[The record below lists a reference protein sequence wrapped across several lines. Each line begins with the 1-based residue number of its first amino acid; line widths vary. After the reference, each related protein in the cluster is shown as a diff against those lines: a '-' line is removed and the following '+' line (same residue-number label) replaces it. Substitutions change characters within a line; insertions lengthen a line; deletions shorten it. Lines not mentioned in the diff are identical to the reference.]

1 MRLRKTLK
9 RTAAAT
15 LALSM
20 ALSAAAPAVTAA
32 YICDVSQGSVNITVD
47 ADGSKTIQVGGQ
59 KVEDDGDG
67 TDDIIIT
74 GDNTQAPASQN
85 DAAEPAPAETE
96 DEEAPAEEDAAPA
109 DETEAPETADAEG
122 TEDAAADDADAE
134 DAAAEPATLELSAP
148 AVDTGDEAEDTPAEP
163 ERTVT
168 ETEDGTVIEYGDYT
182 VDPDVQV
189 TKPEPAPEAAAP
201 AEKAADPEDE
211 TVTYEAPAEENT
223 SVVSSVVEN
232 VVKIVNN
239 YKDALNIILRN
250 LKVDAGTSKEDA
262 MNISGTGDVTLE
274 LDGKN
279 ELISG
284 SSTYDPAH
292 GSHAGLSSRN
302 LDGTLTLTDADK
314 DGGSLTAK
322 GGYSKDSG
330 YVSSDGICAKDL
342 SIIDTSITAVGGDV
356 GGSSSSGG
364 TGLSADVLNM
374 TGSSLSATGGN
385 VNNSTDDYTD
395 GGTGLHAGSLSMTG
409 SSLSATGGSVSN
421 STDDPTND
429 PTNDYSI
436 GGIGLDI
443 GNYSNLK
450 SNISDS
456 HISAIGGNSSGS
468 GKKAT
473 GGTGAIIIGTAADS
487 YLIDHV
493 TLLAQ
498 GGNAQA
504 SGSGNAT
511 GGRGIDRNSGKITI
525 SDSAVTVAGGNA
537 VSESGTATGGGGYY
551 NNANYYSSNNDV
563 HLVSGSLTAVGGSG
577 SSKSGSSKNGSSF
590 DISSEL
596 ISNYYISD
604 GETLSVYEPG
614 DREYNI
620 ARSDRLVVSEDSG
633 IVYYNH
639 SAVVQNEDGSVTVTG
654 EPFRYVRGDHVYTI
668 ASRTA
673 TTIIWH
679 CEDEGVEDLE
689 LPIPAGSTFDAMK
702 HEWVTSEDGTYE
714 ECTICHLQRTIPQPE
729 PDQPDTPSNDTTA
742 AAVPAA
748 LHLRVVDANGA
759 DVTFET
765 RTESG
770 NYIVDARRDGL
781 DTATLLAPLP
791 VLRELQASG
800 AESITFV
807 TNLKTTTLSLS
818 ALLAL
823 GGEDDEAQLLHT
835 GDVPTLT
842 VGGTVH
848 NELL

>member
-32 YICDVSQGSVNITVD
+32 YICDVSQGSVNIAVD
-47 ADGSKTIQVGGQ
+47 EDGNKSIQVNGED
-59 KVEDDGDG
+59 VTDDGDG

-74 GDNTQAPASQN
+74 GDNTQAAASQN
-85 DAAEPAPAETE
+85 DTEETASAAEGSENTPSEDGTDQTGSAKETGNDKGSDEPAAPEQPAPTTAPAGDRAAEPPAK
-96 DEEAPAEEDAAPA
+96 
-109 DETEAPETADAEG
+109 PET
-122 TEDAAADDADAE
+122 
-134 DAAAEPATLELSAP
+134 
-148 AVDTGDEAEDTPAEP
+148 
-163 ERTVT
+163 TVT
-168 ETEDGTVIEYGDYT
+168 ETKDGTVINYGVT
-182 VDPDVQV
+182 EADPDVQAE
-189 TKPEPAPEAAAP
+189 KPVVKAKAAEEPASDP
-201 AEKAADPEDE
+201 AENEPDDKIM
-211 TVTYEAPAEENT
+211 TYEAPAEENT
-223 SVVSSVVEN
+223 SVVSSVAAH

-239 YKDALNIILRN
+239 CTDTLNIILRN
-250 LKVDAGTSKEDA
+250 LKVDAGSSTEDA
-262 MNISGTGDVTLE
+262 MNITGKGDVTLE

-279 ELISG
+279 ELTGGSG
-284 SSTYDPAH
+284 VKMDKWNDHKIVSDGLGSTDL
-292 GSHAGLSSRN
+292 G
-302 LDGTLTLTDADK
+302 GTLTITGSGNSDASLIAKGADSPEDSSSFVKPGDGLNANNLVIEDASVTAIGGNRFDHDIYIDYSGDGLSATDLTIT
-314 DGGSLTAK
+314 GSTVTAK
-322 GGYSKDSG
+322 GGNSL
-330 YVSSDGICAKDL
+330 CHA
-342 SIIDTSITAVGGDV
+342 
-356 GGSSSSGG
+356 G
-364 TGLSADVLNM
+364 TGVSADV
-374 TGSSLSATGGN
+374 
-385 VNNSTDDYTD
+385 
-395 GGTGLHAGSLSMTG
+395 LSMTG

-421 STDDPTND
+421 STGDFSD
-429 PTNDYSI
+429 
-436 GGIGLDI
+436 GGIGLYI
-443 GNYSNLK
+443 GNYRNLK

-468 GKKAT
+468 GKNVE
-473 GGTGAIIIGTAADS
+473 GGVGVYFFGTAADG

-504 SGSGNAT
+504 SGSGNAK
-511 GGRGIDRNSGKITI
+511 GGEGIYRNSGKITI

-551 NNANYYSSNNDV
+551 NNVNYYTSNDDV

-577 SSKSGSSKNGSSF
+577 SSKNGSSF
-590 DISSEL
+590 DIPSSL
-596 ISNYYISD
+596 TKKYYISD

-614 DREYNI
+614 DPEYNI
-620 ARSDRLVVSEDSG
+620 AASDRLVVSEDSG

-654 EPFRYVRGDHVYTI
+654 EPFRYVRGGHVYTI
-668 ASRTA
+668 ASRTD

-729 PDQPDTPSNDTTA
+729 PGQPDNTA

-781 DTATLLAPLP
+781 DTATLIAPLP

>member
-109 DETEAPETADAEG
+109 DEAEAPETADAEG

-168 ETEDGTVIEYGDYT
+168 ETKDGTVINYGVT
-182 VDPDVQV
+182 EADPDVQAE
-189 TKPEPAPEAAAP
+189 KPVVKAKAAEEPASDP
-201 AEKAADPEDE
+201 AENEPDDKIM
-211 TVTYEAPAEENT
+211 TYEAPAEENT
-223 SVVSSVVEN
+223 SLASSVAAH

-239 YKDALNIILRN
+239 CTDTLNIILRN
-250 LKVDAGTSKEDA
+250 LKVDAGSSTEDA
-262 MNISGTGDVTLE
+262 MNITGKGDVTLE

-284 SSTYDPAH
+284 SSTAD
-292 GSHAGLSSRN
+292 GSHAGLYSED

-322 GGYSKDSG
+322 GGYSKDYRFASSG
-330 YVSSDGICAKDL
+330 GICAKDL
-342 SIIDTSITAVGGDV
+342 SIIDTSITAIGGDV
-356 GGSSSSGG
+356 GGSSSHGG

-374 TGSSLSATGGN
+374 TGSSLSATGGS
-385 VNNSTDDYTD
+385 VNNSTDDYSA
-395 GGTGLHAGSLSMTG
+395 GGFGLR
-409 SSLSATGGSVSN
+409 
-421 STDDPTND
+421 
-429 PTNDYSI
+429 
-436 GGIGLDI
+436 I
-443 GNYSNLK
+443 GNYRNLK

-456 HISAIGGNSSGS
+456 HISAIGGNNSGS
-468 GKKAT
+468 GKEVE
-473 GGTGAIIIGTAADS
+473 GGMGAIIIGTAADS
-487 YLIDHV
+487 YQIDHV

-504 SGSGNAT
+504 SGSGNAE

-551 NNANYYSSNNDV
+551 NNANYYFADNNDV

-577 SSKSGSSKNGSSF
+577 SSKSGSSKKGSSF

-596 ISNYYISD
+596 IKNYYISD
-604 GETLSVYEPG
+604 GETFSVYEPG
-614 DREYNI
+614 DPEYNI

-654 EPFRYVRGDHVYTI
+654 EPFRYVRGGHVYTI
-668 ASRTA
+668 ASRTDS
-673 TTIIWH
+673 TITWH
-679 CEDEGVEDLE
+679 CDDAGVEDLE
-689 LPIPAGSTFDAMK
+689 LPVPAEASFDAMK
-702 HEWVTSEDGTYE
+702 HEWLTSADGTYE

-807 TNLKTTTLSLS
+807 TTLKTTTLSLS

>member
-109 DETEAPETADAEG
+109 DEAEAPETADAEG

-134 DAAAEPATLELSAP
+134 DAAVEPATLELSAP

-284 SSTYDPAH
+284 SSTYDSAH
-292 GSHAGLSSRN
+292 GSLAGLHSGL

-330 YVSSDGICAKDL
+330 YVSSDGIYAKDL

-356 GGSSSSGG
+356 GGSLSYGG

-374 TGSSLSATGGN
+374 TGSSLSATGGS
-385 VNNSTDDYTD
+385 VNNST
-395 GGTGLHAGSLSMTG
+395 A
-409 SSLSATGGSVSN
+409 
-421 STDDPTND
+421 
-429 PTNDYSI
+429 DYSS
-436 GGIGLDI
+436 GGLGLGI
-443 GNYSNLK
+443 GNYDGLK

-456 HISAIGGNSSGS
+456 HISAIGGNSSSS

-473 GGTGAIIIGTAADS
+473 GGTGANIIGTAADS

-551 NNANYYSSNNDV
+551 NNANYYNERNNDV

-577 SSKSGSSKNGSSF
+577 SSKNGSSF

-596 ISNYYISD
+596 IKKYYISD
-604 GETLSVYEPG
+604 GETFSVYEPG
-614 DREYNI
+614 DSEYNI

-668 ASRTA
+668 ASRTDS
-673 TTIIWH
+673 TIIWH
-679 CEDEGVEDLE
+679 CNDAGVEDLE
-689 LPIPAGSTFDAMK
+689 LPVPAEAAFDAMK
-702 HEWVTSEDGTYE
+702 HEWLTSEDGIYE

-781 DTATLLAPLP
+781 DTATLIAPLP

>member
-109 DETEAPETADAEG
+109 DEAEAPETADAEG

-284 SSTYDPAH
+284 SSTA
-292 GSHAGLSSRN
+292 GSTRAGLYSRN

-330 YVSSDGICAKDL
+330 YVSSDGIYAKDL

-356 GGSSSSGG
+356 GGSLSYGG

-374 TGSSLSATGGN
+374 TGSSLSATGGS
-385 VNNSTDDYTD
+385 VNNSTDDYSS
-395 GGTGLHAGSLSMTG
+395 GGLGLG
-409 SSLSATGGSVSN
+409 
-421 STDDPTND
+421 
-429 PTNDYSI
+429 
-436 GGIGLDI
+436 I
-443 GNYSNLK
+443 GNYDGLK

-456 HISAIGGNSSGS
+456 HISAIGGNSSSS
-468 GKKAT
+468 GKNAT
-473 GGTGAIIIGTAADS
+473 GGTGANIIGTADDS

-525 SDSAVTVAGGNA
+525 SDSAVTAAGGNA
-537 VSESGTATGGGGYY
+537 VSESGTATGGRGYY
-551 NNANYYSSNNDV
+551 NSVNYYSLNNDV

-590 DISSEL
+590 DISSDY
-596 ISNYYISD
+596 IKKYYISD

-620 ARSDRLVVSEDSG
+620 AGSDRFVVSEDSG

-668 ASRTA
+668 ASRTD

-702 HEWVTSEDGTYE
+702 HEWLTSEDGTYE

-729 PDQPDTPSNDTTA
+729 PAQPDTTA

-759 DVTFET
+759 DVAFET

>member
-15 LALSM
+15 LALGM
-20 ALSAAAPAVTAA
+20 ALSAAAPTVSAA
-32 YICDVSQGSVNITVD
+32 YVCDVSQGSVNIAVD
-47 ADGSKTIQVGGQ
+47 EDGNKSIQVNGED
-59 KVEDDGDG
+59 VTDDGDG

-74 GDNTQAPASQN
+74 GDSTQAAATQN
-85 DAAEPAPAETE
+85 DAEETSSAAEDSENVPSEDGTDQTGSAKETGNDKGSVEPAAPEQPAPT
-96 DEEAPAEEDAAPA
+96 AAPA
-109 DETEAPETADAEG
+109 GDRTAEPPAKPET
-122 TEDAAADDADAE
+122 
-134 DAAAEPATLELSAP
+134 
-148 AVDTGDEAEDTPAEP
+148 
-163 ERTVT
+163 TVT
-168 ETEDGTVIEYGDYT
+168 ETKDGTVTEYGAFEA
-182 VDPDVQV
+182 DPDVQAE
-189 TKPEPAPEAAAP
+189 KPVVKAKAAEEPANDP
-201 AEKAADPEDE
+201 AENEPDDKIM
-211 TVTYEAPAEENT
+211 TYEAPAEENT
-223 SVVSSVVEN
+223 SLASSVAAH

-239 YKDALNIILRN
+239 CTDTLNIILRN
-250 LKVDAGTSKEDA
+250 LKVDAGSSTEDA
-262 MNISGTGDVTLE
+262 MNITGKGDVTLE

-279 ELISG
+279 ELTGG

-385 VNNSTDDYTD
+385 VNNSTDDYSA
-395 GGTGLHAGSLSMTG
+395 GGFGLR
-409 SSLSATGGSVSN
+409 
-421 STDDPTND
+421 
-429 PTNDYSI
+429 
-436 GGIGLDI
+436 I
-443 GNYSNLK
+443 GNYRNLK

-456 HISAIGGNSSGS
+456 HISAIGGNNSGS
-468 GKKAT
+468 GKEVV
-473 GGTGAIIIGTAADS
+473 GGMGAFIIGTAADS

-504 SGSGNAT
+504 SGSGNAE

-551 NNANYYSSNNDV
+551 NNANYYNSSNNDV

-577 SSKSGSSKNGSSF
+577 SSKNGSSF

-596 ISNYYISD
+596 IKNYYISD

-654 EPFRYVRGDHVYTI
+654 EPFRYVRGGHVYTI
-668 ASRTA
+668 ASRTDS
-673 TTIIWH
+673 TITWH
-679 CEDEGVEDLE
+679 CNDAGVEDLE
-689 LPIPAGSTFDAMK
+689 LPVPAEAAFDAMK
-702 HEWVTSEDGTYE
+702 HEWLTSADGTYE
-714 ECTICHLQRTIPQPE
+714 ECTICHTKKMLPQPT
-729 PDQPDTPSNDTTA
+729 PDQTDSTETGGSTA
-742 AAVPAA
+742 AAVPAS
-748 LHLRVVDANGA
+748 LHLRVVDADGH
-759 DVTFET
+759 DVAFGT
-765 RTESG
+765 RTEGS
-770 NYIVDARRDGL
+770 NYVVDARRDGL
-781 DTATLLAPLP
+781 DTAALIAPLP
-791 VLRELQASG
+791 VLRELQAAG
-800 AESITFV
+800 IETLTFE
-807 TNLKTTTLSLS
+807 TNLRTTTLNLTT
-818 ALLAL
+818 LLAL
-823 GGEDDEAQLLHT
+823 GSDDDEAQLRHT
-835 GDVPTLT
+835 CDVPTLT
-842 VGGTVH
+842 VGGIEH

>member
-109 DETEAPETADAEG
+109 DEAEAPETADAEG

-134 DAAAEPATLELSAP
+134 DAAAEPATLELSAS

-284 SSTYDPAH
+284 SSTYDSAH
-292 GSHAGLSSRN
+292 GSLAGLHSGL

-330 YVSSDGICAKDL
+330 YVSSDGIYAKDL

-356 GGSSSSGG
+356 GGSLSYGG

-374 TGSSLSATGGN
+374 TGSSLSATGGS
-385 VNNSTDDYTD
+385 VNNSTSSYTV

-409 SSLSATGGSVSN
+409 SSLSAAGGSVSN

-436 GGIGLDI
+436 GGIGLNI

-456 HISAIGGNSSGS
+456 HISAIGGNSSS
-468 GKKAT
+468 NRKNVE
-473 GGTGAIIIGTAADS
+473 GGVGVYFFGTAADG

-504 SGSGNAT
+504 SGSGNAK
-511 GGRGIDRNSGKITI
+511 GGEGIYRNSGEITI
-525 SDSAVTVAGGNA
+525 SDSAVTAAGGNA
-537 VSESGTATGGGGYY
+537 VSESGTATGGRGYY
-551 NNANYYSSNNDV
+551 NCDNYYSANNDV

-577 SSKSGSSKNGSSF
+577 SSKNGSSF
-590 DISSEL
+590 DISSPL
-596 ISNYYISD
+596 IKKYYISD

-614 DREYNI
+614 DPEYNI
-620 ARSDRLVVSEDSG
+620 AVSDRLVVSEDSG

-668 ASRTA
+668 ASRTDS
-673 TTIIWH
+673 TITWH
-679 CEDEGVEDLE
+679 CDDAGVEDLE
-689 LPIPAGSTFDAMK
+689 LPVPAEAAFDAMK
-702 HEWVTSEDGTYE
+702 HEWLTSEDGTYE

-729 PDQPDTPSNDTTA
+729 PAQPDTTA

-759 DVTFET
+759 DVAFET
-765 RTESG
+765 RTEG
-770 NYIVDARRDGL
+770 CNYIVDARRDGL

>member
-32 YICDVSQGSVNITVD
+32 YICDVSQGSVNIVVNE
-47 ADGSKTIQVGGQ
+47 DGNKSIQVNGED
-59 KVEDDGDG
+59 VTDDGDG

-74 GDNTQAPASQN
+74 GDNTQAAASQN
-85 DAAEPAPAETE
+85 DTEETASAAEGSENTPSEDGTDQTGSAKETGNDKGSDEPAAPEQPAPTTAPAGDRAAEPPAK
-96 DEEAPAEEDAAPA
+96 
-109 DETEAPETADAEG
+109 PET
-122 TEDAAADDADAE
+122 
-134 DAAAEPATLELSAP
+134 
-148 AVDTGDEAEDTPAEP
+148 
-163 ERTVT
+163 TVT
-168 ETEDGTVIEYGDYT
+168 ETKDGTVTEYGAFEA
-182 VDPDVQV
+182 DPDVQAE
-189 TKPEPAPEAAAP
+189 KPVVKAKAAEEPASDP
-201 AEKAADPEDE
+201 AENEPDDKIM
-211 TVTYEAPAEENT
+211 TYEAPAEENT
-223 SVVSSVVEN
+223 SVASSVAAH

-239 YKDALNIILRN
+239 CTDTLNIILRN
-250 LKVDAGTSKEDA
+250 LKVDAGSSTEDA
-262 MNISGTGDVTLE
+262 MNITGKGDVTLE

-284 SSTYDPAH
+284 SSTAD
-292 GSHAGLSSRN
+292 GSHAGLYSED

-322 GGYSKDSG
+322 GGYSKDYRFASSG
-330 YVSSDGICAKDL
+330 GICAKDL
-342 SIIDTSITAVGGDV
+342 SIIDTSITAIGGDV
-356 GGSSSSGG
+356 GGSSSHGG

-374 TGSSLSATGGN
+374 TGSSLSATGGS
-385 VNNSTDDYTD
+385 VNNSTDDYSA
-395 GGTGLHAGSLSMTG
+395 GGFGLR
-409 SSLSATGGSVSN
+409 
-421 STDDPTND
+421 
-429 PTNDYSI
+429 
-436 GGIGLDI
+436 I
-443 GNYSNLK
+443 GNYRNLK

-456 HISAIGGNSSGS
+456 HISAIGGNNSGS
-468 GKKAT
+468 GKEVE
-473 GGTGAIIIGTAADS
+473 GGMGAIIIGTAADS
-487 YLIDHV
+487 YQIDHV

-504 SGSGNAT
+504 SGSGNAK

-551 NNANYYSSNNDV
+551 NNANYYSSEINDV

-577 SSKSGSSKNGSSF
+577 SSKNGSSF

-596 ISNYYISD
+596 IKNYYISD

-614 DREYNI
+614 DPEYNI

-654 EPFRYVRGDHVYTI
+654 EPFRYVNDGHVYTI
-668 ASRTA
+668 ASRTDS
-673 TTIIWH
+673 TITWH
-679 CEDEGVEDLE
+679 CNDAGVEDLE
-689 LPIPAGSTFDAMK
+689 LPVPTEAAFDAMK
-702 HEWVTSEDGTYE
+702 HEWLTSADGTYE

-781 DTATLLAPLP
+781 DTATLVAPLP

>member
-109 DETEAPETADAEG
+109 DEAEAPETADAEG

-134 DAAAEPATLELSAP
+134 DAAAEPATLEL
-148 AVDTGDEAEDTPAEP
+148 
-163 ERTVT
+163 
-168 ETEDGTVIEYGDYT
+168 
-182 VDPDVQV
+182 
-189 TKPEPAPEAAAP
+189 
-201 AEKAADPEDE
+201 
-211 TVTYEAPAEENT
+211 
-223 SVVSSVVEN
+223 
-232 VVKIVNN
+232 
-239 YKDALNIILRN
+239 
-250 LKVDAGTSKEDA
+250 
-262 MNISGTGDVTLE
+262 
-274 LDGKN
+274 DGKN
-279 ELISG
+279 ELIG
-284 SSTYDPAH
+284 GIGAKNYGDVT
-292 GSHAGLSSRN
+292 AGLYSED

-322 GGYSKDSG
+322 GGYSKDYRFASSG
-330 YVSSDGICAKDL
+330 GICAKDL

-356 GGSSSSGG
+356 GGSSSCGG

-374 TGSSLSATGGN
+374 TGSSLSATGGS
-385 VNNSTDDYTD
+385 VNNSTDDYSA
-395 GGTGLHAGSLSMTG
+395 GGFGLR
-409 SSLSATGGSVSN
+409 
-421 STDDPTND
+421 
-429 PTNDYSI
+429 
-436 GGIGLDI
+436 I
-443 GNYSNLK
+443 GNYRNLK

-456 HISAIGGNSSGS
+456 HISAIGGNNSGS
-468 GKKAT
+468 GKEVE
-473 GGTGAIIIGTAADS
+473 GGMGAIIIGTAADS
-487 YLIDHV
+487 YQIDHV

-511 GGRGIDRNSGKITI
+511 GGRGIDRNSGEITI

-551 NNANYYSSNNDV
+551 NNANYYSSEINDV

-577 SSKSGSSKNGSSF
+577 SSKNGSSF

-596 ISNYYISD
+596 IKNYYISD

-614 DREYNI
+614 DPEYNI

-654 EPFRYVRGDHVYTI
+654 EPFRYVNDGHVYTI

-702 HEWVTSEDGTYE
+702 HEWLTSEDGTYE
-714 ECTICHLQRTIPQPE
+714 ECTICYLQRTIPQPE
-729 PDQPDTPSNDTTA
+729 PDQPDTPSNVTTA

-807 TNLKTTTLSLS
+807 TTLKTTTLSLS

>member
-109 DETEAPETADAEG
+109 DEAEAPETADAEG

-168 ETEDGTVIEYGDYT
+168 EAEDGTVIEYGDYN

-284 SSTYDPAH
+284 SSTYDSAH
-292 GSHAGLSSRN
+292 GSLAGLHSGL

-356 GGSSSSGG
+356 GGSLSYGG
-364 TGLSADVLNM
+364 TGLSADVLN
-374 TGSSLSATGGN
+374 
-385 VNNSTDDYTD
+385 
-395 GGTGLHAGSLSMTG
+395 MTG

-436 GGIGLDI
+436 GGIGLNI

-456 HISAIGGNSSGS
+456 HISAIGGNSSS
-468 GKKAT
+468 NRKNVE
-473 GGTGAIIIGTAADS
+473 GGVGVYFFGTVADG

-504 SGSGNAT
+504 SGSGNAK

-525 SDSAVTVAGGNA
+525 SNSAVTVAGGNA

-551 NNANYYSSNNDV
+551 NNANYYNEFNNDV

-596 ISNYYISD
+596 INNYYISD
-604 GETLSVYEPG
+604 GETFSVYEPG
-614 DREYNI
+614 DSEYNI

-668 ASRTA
+668 ASRTDS
-673 TTIIWH
+673 TIIWH
-679 CEDEGVEDLE
+679 CNDAGVEDLE

-729 PDQPDTPSNDTTA
+729 PGQPDTPSNDTTA

>member
-32 YICDVSQGSVNITVD
+32 YICDVSQGSVNIAVD
-47 ADGSKTIQVGGQ
+47 EDGNKSIQVNGED
-59 KVEDDGDG
+59 VTDDGDG

-74 GDNTQAPASQN
+74 GDNTQAAASQN
-85 DAAEPAPAETE
+85 DTEETASAAEGSENTPSEDGTDQTGSAKETGNDKGSDEPAAPEQPAPTTAPAGDRAAEPPAK
-96 DEEAPAEEDAAPA
+96 
-109 DETEAPETADAEG
+109 PET
-122 TEDAAADDADAE
+122 
-134 DAAAEPATLELSAP
+134 
-148 AVDTGDEAEDTPAEP
+148 
-163 ERTVT
+163 TVT
-168 ETEDGTVIEYGDYT
+168 ETKDGTVINYGVT
-182 VDPDVQV
+182 EADPDVQAE
-189 TKPEPAPEAAAP
+189 KPVVKAKAAEEPASDP
-201 AEKAADPEDE
+201 AENEPDDKIM
-211 TVTYEAPAEENT
+211 TYEAPAEENT
-223 SVVSSVVEN
+223 SVVSSVAAH

-239 YKDALNIILRN
+239 CTDTLNIILRN
-250 LKVDAGTSKEDA
+250 LKVDAGSSTEDA
-262 MNISGTGDVTLE
+262 MNITGKGDVTLE

-279 ELISG
+279 ELTGGSG
-284 SSTYDPAH
+284 VKMDKWNDHKIVSDGLGSTDL
-292 GSHAGLSSRN
+292 G
-302 LDGTLTLTDADK
+302 GTLTITGSGNSDASLIAKGADSPEDSSSFVKPGDGLNANNLVIEDASVTAIGGNRFDHDISISYSGDGLSAKDLTIT
-314 DGGSLTAK
+314 GSTVTAK
-322 GGYSKDSG
+322 GGNSLCY
-330 YVSSDGICAKDL
+330 
-342 SIIDTSITAVGGDV
+342 
-356 GGSSSSGG
+356 GG
-364 TGLSADVLNM
+364 TGVSADV
-374 TGSSLSATGGN
+374 
-385 VNNSTDDYTD
+385 
-395 GGTGLHAGSLSMTG
+395 LSMTG
-409 SSLSATGGSVSN
+409 SSLSAVGGSVSN
-421 STDDPTND
+421 STGDFSD
-429 PTNDYSI
+429 
-436 GGIGLDI
+436 GGIGLHI
-443 GNYSNLK
+443 GNYSDLK

-456 HISAIGGNSSGS
+456 HISAIGGNCSGS
-468 GKKAT
+468 GKNAV
-473 GGTGAIIIGTAADS
+473 GGVGVYFFGTAADG

-504 SGSGNAT
+504 SGSGNAK
-511 GGRGIDRNSGKITI
+511 GGEGIYRNSGKITI

-551 NNANYYSSNNDV
+551 NNVNYYTSNDDV

-577 SSKSGSSKNGSSF
+577 SSKNGSSF
-590 DISSEL
+590 DIPSSL
-596 ISNYYISD
+596 TKKYYISD

-614 DREYNI
+614 DPEYNI
-620 ARSDRLVVSEDSG
+620 AASDRLVVSEDSG

-654 EPFRYVRGDHVYTI
+654 EPFRYVRGGHVYTI
-668 ASRTA
+668 ASRTD

-729 PDQPDTPSNDTTA
+729 PGQPDNTA

-759 DVTFET
+759 DVAFET
-765 RTESG
+765 RTEG
-770 NYIVDARRDGL
+770 CNYIVDARRDGL

>member
-32 YICDVSQGSVNITVD
+32 YICDVSQGSVNIAVD
-47 ADGSKTIQVGGQ
+47 EDGNKSIQVNGED
-59 KVEDDGDG
+59 VTDDGDG

-74 GDNTQAPASQN
+74 GDNTQAAASQN
-85 DAAEPAPAETE
+85 DTEETASAAEGSENTPSEDGTDQTGSAKETGNDKGSDEPAAPEQPAPTTAPAGDRAAEPPAK
-96 DEEAPAEEDAAPA
+96 
-109 DETEAPETADAEG
+109 PET
-122 TEDAAADDADAE
+122 
-134 DAAAEPATLELSAP
+134 
-148 AVDTGDEAEDTPAEP
+148 
-163 ERTVT
+163 TVT
-168 ETEDGTVIEYGDYT
+168 ETKDGTVINYGVT
-182 VDPDVQV
+182 EADPDVQAE
-189 TKPEPAPEAAAP
+189 KPVVKAKAAEEPASDP
-201 AEKAADPEDE
+201 AENEPDDKIM
-211 TVTYEAPAEENT
+211 TYEAPAEENT
-223 SVVSSVVEN
+223 SVVSSVAAH

-239 YKDALNIILRN
+239 CTDTLNIILRN
-250 LKVDAGTSKEDA
+250 LKVDAGSSTEDA
-262 MNISGTGDVTLE
+262 MNITGKGDVTLE

-279 ELISG
+279 ELTGGSG
-284 SSTYDPAH
+284 VKMDKWNDHKIVSDGLGSTDL
-292 GSHAGLSSRN
+292 G
-302 LDGTLTLTDADK
+302 GTLTITGSGNSDASLIAKGADSPEDSSSFVKPGDGLNANNLVIEDASVTAIGGNRFDHDISISYSGDGLSAKDLTIT
-314 DGGSLTAK
+314 GSTVTAK
-322 GGYSKDSG
+322 GGNSLCY
-330 YVSSDGICAKDL
+330 
-342 SIIDTSITAVGGDV
+342 
-356 GGSSSSGG
+356 GG
-364 TGLSADVLNM
+364 TGVSADV
-374 TGSSLSATGGN
+374 
-385 VNNSTDDYTD
+385 
-395 GGTGLHAGSLSMTG
+395 LSMTG
-409 SSLSATGGSVSN
+409 SSLSAVGGSVSN
-421 STDDPTND
+421 STGDFSD
-429 PTNDYSI
+429 
-436 GGIGLDI
+436 GGIGLHI
-443 GNYSNLK
+443 GNYSDLK

-456 HISAIGGNSSGS
+456 HISAIGGNCSGS
-468 GKKAT
+468 GKNAV
-473 GGTGAIIIGTAADS
+473 GGVGVYFFGTAADG

-504 SGSGNAT
+504 SGSGNAK
-511 GGRGIDRNSGKITI
+511 GGEGIYRNSGKITI

-551 NNANYYSSNNDV
+551 NNVNYYTSNDDV

-577 SSKSGSSKNGSSF
+577 SSKNGSSF
-590 DISSEL
+590 DIPSSL
-596 ISNYYISD
+596 TKKYYISD

-614 DREYNI
+614 DPEYNI
-620 ARSDRLVVSEDSG
+620 AASDRLVVSEDSG

-654 EPFRYVRGDHVYTI
+654 EPFRYVRGGHVYTI
-668 ASRTA
+668 ASRTD

-729 PDQPDTPSNDTTA
+729 PGQPDNTA

-781 DTATLLAPLP
+781 DTATLIAPLP

-823 GGEDDEAQLLHT
+823 GSEDDEAQLLHT

>member
-32 YICDVSQGSVNITVD
+32 YICDVSQGSVNIVVNE
-47 ADGSKTIQVGGQ
+47 DGNKSIQVNGED
-59 KVEDDGDG
+59 VTDDGDG

-74 GDNTQAPASQN
+74 GDNTQAAASQN
-85 DAAEPAPAETE
+85 DTEETASTAEGSENTPSEDGTDQTGSAKETGNDKGSDEPAAPEQPAPTTAPAGDRTAEPPAK
-96 DEEAPAEEDAAPA
+96 
-109 DETEAPETADAEG
+109 PET
-122 TEDAAADDADAE
+122 
-134 DAAAEPATLELSAP
+134 
-148 AVDTGDEAEDTPAEP
+148 
-163 ERTVT
+163 TVT
-168 ETEDGTVIEYGDYT
+168 ETKDGTVINYGVT
-182 VDPDVQV
+182 EADPDVQAE
-189 TKPEPAPEAAAP
+189 KPVVKAKAAEEPASDP
-201 AEKAADPEDE
+201 AENEPDDKIM
-211 TVTYEAPAEENT
+211 THEAPAEENT
-223 SVVSSVVEN
+223 SLASSVAAH

-239 YKDALNIILRN
+239 CTDTLNIILRN
-250 LKVDAGTSKEDA
+250 LKVDASSSTEDA
-262 MNISGTGDVTLE
+262 MNITGKGDVTLE

-292 GSHAGLSSRN
+292 GSLAGLHSGN

-330 YVSSDGICAKDL
+330 YASSDGICARDL

-356 GGSSSSGG
+356 GGSLSYGG
-364 TGLSADVLNM
+364 DGLHADVLNM
-374 TGSSLSATGGN
+374 TGSSLSAIGGN
-385 VNNSTDDYTD
+385 VNNSTADYSS
-395 GGTGLHAGSLSMTG
+395 GGLGLSIGNSLGTGLH
-409 SSLSATGGSVSN
+409 
-421 STDDPTND
+421 
-429 PTNDYSI
+429 
-436 GGIGLDI
+436 
-443 GNYSNLK
+443 LK

-456 HISAIGGNSSGS
+456 HISAIGGNSSSS
-468 GKKAT
+468 GKKVE
-473 GGTGAIIIGTAADS
+473 GGTGASITGLTADN
-487 YLIDHV
+487 YQIDHV
-493 TLLAQ
+493 TLLVQ

-511 GGRGIDRNSGKITI
+511 GGWGIDRNSGRITI

-537 VSESGTATGGGGYY
+537 VSESGTATGGRGYY
-551 NNANYYSSNNDV
+551 NNANYYFADNNDV

-577 SSKSGSSKNGSSF
+577 SSKNGSSF

-596 ISNYYISD
+596 IKKYYISD

-654 EPFRYVRGDHVYTI
+654 EPFRYVRGGHVYTI
-668 ASRTA
+668 ASRTDS
-673 TTIIWH
+673 TITWH
-679 CEDEGVEDLE
+679 CNDAGVEDLE

-781 DTATLLAPLP
+781 DTATLIAPLP

>member
-223 SVVSSVVEN
+223 SLASSVAAH

-250 LKVDAGTSKEDA
+250 LKVDAGSSTEDA
-262 MNISGTGDVTLE
+262 MNITGKGDVTLE

-284 SSTYDPAH
+284 SSTYDPTH
-292 GSHAGLSSRN
+292 GSLAGLYSED

-330 YVSSDGICAKDL
+330 YHSSYGICAKDL
-342 SIIDTSITAVGGDV
+342 SIIDTSITAVGGDA
-356 GGSSSSGG
+356 GGSSSRGG

-374 TGSSLSATGGN
+374 TGSSLSATGGS
-385 VNNSTDDYTD
+385 VNNST
-395 GGTGLHAGSLSMTG
+395 A
-409 SSLSATGGSVSN
+409 
-421 STDDPTND
+421 
-429 PTNDYSI
+429 DYSS
-436 GGIGLDI
+436 GGHGLSI
-443 GNYSNLK
+443 GNYRKLK

-456 HISAIGGNSSGS
+456 HISAIGGNNSGS
-468 GKKAT
+468 GKEVV
-473 GGTGAIIIGTAADS
+473 GGMGAFIIGTAADS
-487 YLIDHV
+487 YQIDHV

-504 SGSGNAT
+504 SGSGNAE

-551 NNANYYSSNNDV
+551 NNANYYNERNNDV

-577 SSKSGSSKNGSSF
+577 SSKNGSSF

-596 ISNYYISD
+596 IKKYYISD
-604 GETLSVYEPG
+604 GETFSVYEPG
-614 DREYNI
+614 DSEYNI

-668 ASRTA
+668 ASRTDS
-673 TTIIWH
+673 TITWH
-679 CEDEGVEDLE
+679 CNDAGVEDLE
-689 LPIPAGSTFDAMK
+689 LPVPAEAAFDAMK
-702 HEWVTSEDGTYE
+702 HEWLTSEDGTYE

-781 DTATLLAPLP
+781 DTATLIAPLP

>member
-32 YICDVSQGSVNITVD
+32 YICDVSQGSVNIVVNE
-47 ADGSKTIQVGGQ
+47 DGNKSIQVNGED
-59 KVEDDGDG
+59 VTDDGDG

-74 GDNTQAPASQN
+74 GDNTQAAASQN
-85 DAAEPAPAETE
+85 DTEETASAAEGSENTPSEDGTDQTGSAKETGNDKGSDEPAAPEQPAPTTAPAGDRAAEPPAK
-96 DEEAPAEEDAAPA
+96 
-109 DETEAPETADAEG
+109 PET
-122 TEDAAADDADAE
+122 
-134 DAAAEPATLELSAP
+134 
-148 AVDTGDEAEDTPAEP
+148 
-163 ERTVT
+163 TVT
-168 ETEDGTVIEYGDYT
+168 ETKDGTVINYGVT
-182 VDPDVQV
+182 EADPDVQAE
-189 TKPEPAPEAAAP
+189 KPVVKAKAAEEPASDP
-201 AEKAADPEDE
+201 AENEPDDKIM
-211 TVTYEAPAEENT
+211 TYEAPAEENT
-223 SVVSSVVEN
+223 SVVSSVAAH

-239 YKDALNIILRN
+239 CTDTLNIILRN
-250 LKVDAGTSKEDA
+250 LKVDAGSSTEDA
-262 MNISGTGDVTLE
+262 MNITGKGDVTLE

-284 SSTYDPAH
+284 SGVKMDKWNNHKIVSDGLGSTDL
-292 GSHAGLSSRN
+292 G
-302 LDGTLTLTDADK
+302 GTLTITGSGNSDASLIAKGADSPEDSSSFVKPGDGLNANNLVIEDASVTAIGGNRFDHDISIGYSGDGLSATDLTIT
-314 DGGSLTAK
+314 GSTVTAK
-322 GGYSKDSG
+322 GGNSLCY
-330 YVSSDGICAKDL
+330 A
-342 SIIDTSITAVGGDV
+342 
-356 GGSSSSGG
+356 G
-364 TGLSADVLNM
+364 TGLYAERLN
-374 TGSSLSATGGN
+374 
-385 VNNSTDDYTD
+385 
-395 GGTGLHAGSLSMTG
+395 MTG

-421 STDDPTND
+421 STDD
-429 PTNDYSI
+429 YSS
-436 GGIGLDI
+436 GGFGLEI
-443 GNYSNLK
+443 GNYRGLK

-456 HISAIGGNSSGS
+456 HISAIGGNNSGS
-468 GKKAT
+468 GKNVV
-473 GGTGAIIIGTAADS
+473 GGMGAFIIGTADDS

-493 TLLAQ
+493 TLFAQ

-504 SGSGNAT
+504 SGSGNAR

-551 NNANYYSSNNDV
+551 NNANYYNSSNNDV

-577 SSKSGSSKNGSSF
+577 SSKNGSSF

-596 ISNYYISD
+596 IKKYYISD

-614 DREYNI
+614 DPEYNI
-620 ARSDRLVVSEDSG
+620 AASDRLVVSEDSG

-654 EPFRYVRGDHVYTI
+654 EPFRYVRGGHVYTI
-668 ASRTA
+668 ASRTD

-689 LPIPAGSTFDAMK
+689 LPIPAEAAFDAMK

-714 ECTICHLQRTIPQPE
+714 ECTICHLQRTIPKPE
-729 PDQPDTPSNDTTA
+729 PGQPDTTA

-759 DVTFET
+759 DVAFET
-765 RTESG
+765 RTEG
-770 NYIVDARRDGL
+770 CNYIVDARRDGL

>member
-32 YICDVSQGSVNITVD
+32 YICDVSQGSVNIAVD
-47 ADGSKTIQVGGQ
+47 EDGNKSIQVNGED
-59 KVEDDGDG
+59 VTDDGDG

-74 GDNTQAPASQN
+74 GDNTQAAASQN
-85 DAAEPAPAETE
+85 ETEETASAAEGSENTPSEDGTDQTGSAKETGNDKGSDEPAAPEQPAPTTAPAGDRAAEPPAK
-96 DEEAPAEEDAAPA
+96 
-109 DETEAPETADAEG
+109 PET
-122 TEDAAADDADAE
+122 
-134 DAAAEPATLELSAP
+134 
-148 AVDTGDEAEDTPAEP
+148 
-163 ERTVT
+163 TVT
-168 ETEDGTVIEYGDYT
+168 ETKDGTVINYGVT
-182 VDPDVQV
+182 EADPDVQAE
-189 TKPEPAPEAAAP
+189 KPVVKAKAAEEPASDP
-201 AEKAADPEDE
+201 AENEPDDKIM
-211 TVTYEAPAEENT
+211 TYEAPAEENT
-223 SVVSSVVEN
+223 SVVSSVAAH

-239 YKDALNIILRN
+239 CTDTLNIILRN
-250 LKVDAGTSKEDA
+250 LKVDAGSSTEDA
-262 MNISGTGDVTLE
+262 MNITGKGDVTLE

-279 ELISG
+279 ELTGGSG
-284 SSTYDPAH
+284 VKMDKWNDHKIVSDGLGSTDL
-292 GSHAGLSSRN
+292 G
-302 LDGTLTLTDADK
+302 GTLTITGSGNSDASLIAKGADSPEDSSSFVKPGDGLNANNLVIEDASVTAIGGNRFDHDISISYSGDGLSATDLTIT
-314 DGGSLTAK
+314 GSTVTAK
-322 GGYSKDSG
+322 GGNSLCY
-330 YVSSDGICAKDL
+330 A
-342 SIIDTSITAVGGDV
+342 
-356 GGSSSSGG
+356 G
-364 TGLSADVLNM
+364 TGVSADV
-374 TGSSLSATGGN
+374 
-385 VNNSTDDYTD
+385 
-395 GGTGLHAGSLSMTG
+395 LSMTG
-409 SSLSATGGSVSN
+409 SSLSAVGGSVSN
-421 STDDPTND
+421 STGDFSD
-429 PTNDYSI
+429 
-436 GGIGLDI
+436 GGIGLHI

-456 HISAIGGNSSGS
+456 HISAIGGNCSGS
-468 GKKAT
+468 GKNVE
-473 GGTGAIIIGTAADS
+473 GGVGVYFFGTVADG

-493 TLLAQ
+493 TLFAQ

-511 GGRGIDRNSGKITI
+511 GGKGIYRNSGKITI

-551 NNANYYSSNNDV
+551 NNVNYYTSNDDV

-577 SSKSGSSKNGSSF
+577 SSKNGSSF
-590 DISSEL
+590 DIPSSL
-596 ISNYYISD
+596 TKKYYISD

-614 DREYNI
+614 DPEYNI
-620 ARSDRLVVSEDSG
+620 AASDRLVVSEDSG

-654 EPFRYVRGDHVYTI
+654 EPFRYVRGGHVYTI
-668 ASRTA
+668 ASRTDS
-673 TTIIWH
+673 TITWH
-679 CEDEGVEDLE
+679 CNDAGVEDLE
-689 LPIPAGSTFDAMK
+689 LPVPAEATFDAMK

-729 PDQPDTPSNDTTA
+729 PGQPDTPSNDTTA

-823 GGEDDEAQLLHT
+823 GSEDDEAQLLHT

>member
-109 DETEAPETADAEG
+109 DEAEAPETADAEG

-284 SSTYDPAH
+284 SSTYDSAH
-292 GSHAGLSSRN
+292 GSLAGLHSGL

-330 YVSSDGICAKDL
+330 YAGSYGIRARDL

-356 GGSSSSGG
+356 GGSSSYGG

-374 TGSSLSATGGN
+374 TGSSLSA
-385 VNNSTDDYTD
+385 V
-395 GGTGLHAGSLSMTG
+395 
-409 SSLSATGGSVSN
+409 GGSVSN
-421 STDDPTND
+421 STGDF
-429 PTNDYSI
+429 SS
-436 GGIGLDI
+436 GGTGLSI
-443 GNYSNLK
+443 GNYDGLK

-456 HISAIGGNSSGS
+456 HISAIGGNCSGS
-468 GKKAT
+468 GKNVV
-473 GGTGAIIIGTAADS
+473 GGTGAYIMGTAADS
-487 YLIDHV
+487 YQIDHV

-525 SDSAVTVAGGNA
+525 SNSAVTVAGGNA

-551 NNANYYSSNNDV
+551 NNANYYNERNNDV

-577 SSKSGSSKNGSSF
+577 SSKNGSSF

-596 ISNYYISD
+596 IKKYYISD
-604 GETLSVYEPG
+604 GETFSVYEPG
-614 DREYNI
+614 DSEYNI

-668 ASRTA
+668 ASRTDS
-673 TTIIWH
+673 TIIWH
-679 CEDEGVEDLE
+679 CNDAGVEDLE

-729 PDQPDTPSNDTTA
+729 PGQPDTPSNDTTA

-781 DTATLLAPLP
+781 DTATLIAPLP

>member
-109 DETEAPETADAEG
+109 DEAEAPETADAEG

-250 LKVDAGTSKEDA
+250 LKVDAGSSTEDA

-284 SSTYDPAH
+284 SSTYDSAH
-292 GSHAGLSSRN
+292 GSLAGLHSGL

-330 YVSSDGICAKDL
+330 YASSDGICARDL

-356 GGSSSSGG
+356 GGSLSYGG

-374 TGSSLSATGGN
+374 TGSSLSATGGS
-385 VNNSTDDYTD
+385 VNNSTADYSS
-395 GGTGLHAGSLSMTG
+395 GGLGLSIGNSLGTGLH
-409 SSLSATGGSVSN
+409 
-421 STDDPTND
+421 
-429 PTNDYSI
+429 
-436 GGIGLDI
+436 
-443 GNYSNLK
+443 LK

-456 HISAIGGNSSGS
+456 HISAIGGNSSSSS
-468 GKKAT
+468 GKNAT
-473 GGTGAIIIGTAADS
+473 GGMGASITGLTADN

-511 GGRGIDRNSGKITI
+511 GGWGIERNSGRITI

-537 VSESGTATGGGGYY
+537 VSESGTATGGRGYY
-551 NNANYYSSNNDV
+551 NHDNYYFANNNDV

-590 DISSEL
+590 DISSWL
-596 ISNYYISD
+596 INNYYISD
-604 GETLSVYEPG
+604 GETFSVYEPG
-614 DREYNI
+614 DPKYNI
-620 ARSDRLVVSEDSG
+620 AGSDRLVVSEDSG

-668 ASRTA
+668 ASRTDS
-673 TTIIWH
+673 TITWH
-679 CEDEGVEDLE
+679 CNDAGVEDLE

-729 PDQPDTPSNDTTA
+729 QGQPDTPSNDTTA

-781 DTATLLAPLP
+781 DTATLIAPLP

>member
-85 DAAEPAPAETE
+85 DAAEPTPAETE

-109 DETEAPETADAEG
+109 EEDAAPADEAEAPETADAEG

-284 SSTYDPAH
+284 SSTYDSAH
-292 GSHAGLSSRN
+292 GSLAGLHSGL

-330 YVSSDGICAKDL
+330 YVSSDGIYAKDL

-356 GGSSSSGG
+356 GGSLSYGG

-374 TGSSLSATGGN
+374 TGSSLSATGGS
-385 VNNSTDDYTD
+385 VNNST
-395 GGTGLHAGSLSMTG
+395 A
-409 SSLSATGGSVSN
+409 
-421 STDDPTND
+421 
-429 PTNDYSI
+429 DYSS
-436 GGIGLDI
+436 GGLGLGI
-443 GNYSNLK
+443 GNYDGLK

-456 HISAIGGNSSGS
+456 HISAIGGNSSSS
-468 GKKAT
+468 GKDVW
-473 GGTGAIIIGTAADS
+473 GGTGANIIGTAADS
-487 YLIDHV
+487 YQIDHV

-551 NNANYYSSNNDV
+551 NNANYYNERNNDV

-577 SSKSGSSKNGSSF
+577 SSKNGSSF

-596 ISNYYISD
+596 IKKYYISD
-604 GETLSVYEPG
+604 GETFSVYEPG
-614 DREYNI
+614 DSEYNI

-668 ASRTA
+668 ASRTDS
-673 TTIIWH
+673 TIIWH
-679 CEDEGVEDLE
+679 CNDAGVEDLE

-729 PDQPDTPSNDTTA
+729 PGQPDTPSNDTTA

>member
-96 DEEAPAEEDAAPA
+96 DEEAPAEKDAAPA
-109 DETEAPETADAEG
+109 DEAEAPETADAEG

-168 ETEDGTVIEYGDYT
+168 ETEDSTVIEYGDYT

-279 ELISG
+279 ELIG
-284 SSTYDPAH
+284 GIGAKNYGDVT
-292 GSHAGLSSRN
+292 AGLHSRR
-302 LDGTLTLTDADK
+302 LDGTLTITDENK
-314 DGGSLTAK
+314 DGGSLTSK
-322 GGYSKDSG
+322 GGN
-330 YVSSDGICAKDL
+330 SDA
-342 SIIDTSITAVGGDV
+342 SHPR
-356 GGSSSSGG
+356 SSGG
-364 TGLSADVLNM
+364 IYANDLAIIETTVTAKAGDSVNTSGGHGLDAASLTIVD
-374 TGSSLSATGGN
+374 SSLSATGGN
-385 VNNSTDDYTD
+385 SFGGREGGD
-395 GGTGLHAGSLSMTG
+395 GLVAGNYERNKG
-409 SSLSATGGSVSN
+409 SSISN
-421 STDDPTND
+421 
-429 PTNDYSI
+429 
-436 GGIGLDI
+436 
-443 GNYSNLK
+443 
-450 SNISDS
+450 S
-456 HISAIGGNSSGS
+456 HISAVGGDAFSSSSNVS
-468 GKKAT
+468 GGRGAVFY
-473 GGTGAIIIGTAADS
+473 GTCPGFQM
-487 YLIDHV
+487 DHV
-493 TLLAQ
+493 TFLAQ
-498 GGNAQA
+498 GGNA
-504 SGSGNAT
+504 SSDTGSAAGGYGFYRNGHTSSIAGEFAAIGGNAT
-511 GGRGIDRNSGKITI
+511 
-525 SDSAVTVAGGNA
+525 TV
-537 VSESGTATGGGGYY
+537 SGTATGGNGY
-551 NNANYYSSNNDV
+551 
-563 HLVSGSLTAVGGSG
+563 GSLCYYAPAHADSSLRLASGNFTAIGGSG
-577 SSKSGSSKNGSSF
+577 STANGNSILYETDYRYNSPMK
-590 DISSEL
+590 
-596 ISNYYISD
+596 ISD
-604 GETLSVYEPG
+604 GVNLNVYQTG
-614 DREYNI
+614 DDKF
-620 ARSDRLVVSEDSG
+620 ALQDDFVPSDHG
-633 IVYYNH
+633 AFTYYKN
-639 SAVVQNEDGSVTVTG
+639 ATVIQNEDGSVTVTG
-654 EPFRYVRGDHVYTI
+654 EPFRYVNDGHVYTI
-668 ASRTA
+668 ASRTD

-729 PDQPDTPSNDTTA
+729 PGQPDTPSADNTA

-759 DVTFET
+759 DVAFET
-765 RTESG
+765 RTEG
-770 NYIVDARRDGL
+770 CNYIVDARRDGL

>member
-109 DETEAPETADAEG
+109 DEAEAPETADAEG

-250 LKVDAGTSKEDA
+250 LKVDAGSSTEDA
-262 MNISGTGDVTLE
+262 MNITGNGNVTLE

-284 SSTYDPAH
+284 SSTAD
-292 GSHAGLSSRN
+292 GSHAGLYSRH

-322 GGYSKDSG
+322 GGYSKDSSSAG
-330 YVSSDGICAKDL
+330 SDGIRAKDL
-342 SIIDTSITAVGGDV
+342 SIIDTSVTAVGGDV
-356 GGSSSSGG
+356 GGSSYRGG
-364 TGLSADVLNM
+364 TGLSAEVLNM
-374 TGSSLSATGGN
+374 TGSSLSATGGS
-385 VNNSTDDYTD
+385 VNNSTDD
-395 GGTGLHAGSLSMTG
+395 
-409 SSLSATGGSVSN
+409 SSLGG
-421 STDDPTND
+421 
-429 PTNDYSI
+429 Y
-436 GGIGLDI
+436 GLSI
-443 GNYSNLK
+443 GNYDGLK

-456 HISAIGGNSSGS
+456 HISAIGGNNSGS
-468 GKKAT
+468 GKKVV
-473 GGTGAIIIGTAADS
+473 GGMGASIIGTAADS

-493 TLLAQ
+493 TLLVQ

-551 NNANYYSSNNDV
+551 NNANYYSANNNDV

-577 SSKSGSSKNGSSF
+577 SSKNGSSF

-596 ISNYYISD
+596 IKKYYISD

-668 ASRTA
+668 ASRTDS
-673 TTIIWH
+673 TITWH
-679 CEDEGVEDLE
+679 CDDAGVEDLE
-689 LPIPAGSTFDAMK
+689 LPVPAEAAFDAMK
-702 HEWVTSEDGTYE
+702 HEWLTSEDGTYE

-729 PDQPDTPSNDTTA
+729 PGQPDTPSNDTTA

-781 DTATLLAPLP
+781 DTATLIAPLP

>member
-32 YICDVSQGSVNITVD
+32 YICDVSQGSVNIVVNE
-47 ADGSKTIQVGGQ
+47 DGNKSIQVNGED
-59 KVEDDGDG
+59 VTDDGDG

-74 GDNTQAPASQN
+74 GDNTQAAASQN
-85 DAAEPAPAETE
+85 DTEETASAAEGSENTPSEDGTDQTGSAKETGNDKGSDEPAAPEQPAPTTAPAGDRAAEPPAK
-96 DEEAPAEEDAAPA
+96 
-109 DETEAPETADAEG
+109 PET
-122 TEDAAADDADAE
+122 
-134 DAAAEPATLELSAP
+134 
-148 AVDTGDEAEDTPAEP
+148 
-163 ERTVT
+163 TVT
-168 ETEDGTVIEYGDYT
+168 ETKDGTVINYGVT
-182 VDPDVQV
+182 EADPDVQAE
-189 TKPEPAPEAAAP
+189 KPVVKAKAAEEPASDP
-201 AEKAADPEDE
+201 AENEPDDKIM
-211 TVTYEAPAEENT
+211 TYEAPAEENT
-223 SVVSSVVEN
+223 SVVSSVAAH

-239 YKDALNIILRN
+239 CTDTLNIILRN
-250 LKVDAGTSKEDA
+250 LKVDASSSTEDA
-262 MNISGTGDVTLE
+262 MNITGNGNVTLE

-284 SSTYDPAH
+284 SSTAD
-292 GSHAGLSSRN
+292 GSHAGLYSRH

-322 GGYSKDSG
+322 GGYSKD
-330 YVSSDGICAKDL
+330 YRFASSSGICAKDL
-342 SIIDTSITAVGGDV
+342 SIIDTSITAIGGDV
-356 GGSSSSGG
+356 GGSSSCGG

-374 TGSSLSATGGN
+374 TGSSLSATGGS
-385 VNNSTDDYTD
+385 VNNSTYD
-395 GGTGLHAGSLSMTG
+395 S
-409 SSLSATGGSVSN
+409 
-421 STDDPTND
+421 
-429 PTNDYSI
+429 SI
-436 GGIGLDI
+436 GGYGLSI
-443 GNYSNLK
+443 GNYDGLK

-456 HISAIGGNSSGS
+456 HISAIGGNNSGS
-468 GKKAT
+468 GKKVV
-473 GGTGAIIIGTAADS
+473 GGMGASIIGTAADS
-487 YLIDHV
+487 YQIDHV

-504 SGSGNAT
+504 SGSGNAE

-551 NNANYYSSNNDV
+551 NNVNYYTSNDDV

-577 SSKSGSSKNGSSF
+577 SSKNGSSF
-590 DISSEL
+590 DIPSSL
-596 ISNYYISD
+596 TKKYYISD

-614 DREYNI
+614 DPEYNI
-620 ARSDRLVVSEDSG
+620 AASDRLVVSEDSG

-654 EPFRYVRGDHVYTI
+654 EPFRYVRGGHVYTI
-668 ASRTA
+668 ASRTD

-729 PDQPDTPSNDTTA
+729 PGQPDTPSADNTA

-759 DVTFET
+759 DVAFET
-765 RTESG
+765 RTEG
-770 NYIVDARRDGL
+770 CNYIVDARRDGL

>member
-85 DAAEPAPAETE
+85 DAAEPAPAEAE

-109 DETEAPETADAEG
+109 DEAEAPETADAEG

-148 AVDTGDEAEDTPAEP
+148 AVDTGDEAEDPPAEP

-189 TKPEPAPEAAAP
+189 TKPEPAPEAA
-201 AEKAADPEDE
+201 DPEDE

-239 YKDALNIILRN
+239 CTDTLNIILRN
-250 LKVDAGTSKEDA
+250 LKVDASSSTEDA
-262 MNISGTGDVTLE
+262 MNITGKGDVTLE

-284 SSTYDPAH
+284 SSTAD
-292 GSHAGLSSRN
+292 GSHAGLYSRH

-322 GGYSKDSG
+322 GGYSKD
-330 YVSSDGICAKDL
+330 YRFASSSGICAKDL

-356 GGSSSSGG
+356 GGSSSCGG

-374 TGSSLSATGGN
+374 TGSSLSATGGS
-385 VNNSTDDYTD
+385 VNNSTYD
-395 GGTGLHAGSLSMTG
+395 S
-409 SSLSATGGSVSN
+409 
-421 STDDPTND
+421 
-429 PTNDYSI
+429 SI
-436 GGIGLDI
+436 GGYGLSI
-443 GNYSNLK
+443 GNYRNLK

-456 HISAIGGNSSGS
+456 HISAIGGNNSGS
-468 GKKAT
+468 GKKVV
-473 GGTGAIIIGTAADS
+473 GGMGASIIGTAADS
-487 YLIDHV
+487 YQIDHV

-504 SGSGNAT
+504 SGSGNAE

-551 NNANYYSSNNDV
+551 NNANYYSSEINDV

-577 SSKSGSSKNGSSF
+577 SSKNGSSF

-596 ISNYYISD
+596 IKNYYISD
-604 GETLSVYEPG
+604 GETFSVYEPG
-614 DREYNI
+614 DPEYNI

-654 EPFRYVRGDHVYTI
+654 EPFRYVRGGHVYTI
-668 ASRTA
+668 ASRTDS
-673 TTIIWH
+673 TITWH
-679 CEDEGVEDLE
+679 CNDAGVEDLE

-729 PDQPDTPSNDTTA
+729 PDQPDTPSNVTTA

>member
-109 DETEAPETADAEG
+109 DEAEAPETADAEG

-148 AVDTGDEAEDTPAEP
+148 AVDTGDKAEDTPAEP

-279 ELISG
+279 ELIG
-284 SSTYDPAH
+284 GIGAKNH
-292 GSHAGLSSRN
+292 GDVTAGLHSRR
-302 LDGTLTLTDADK
+302 LDGTLTITDENK
-314 DGGSLTAK
+314 DGGSLTSK
-322 GGYSKDSG
+322 GGN
-330 YVSSDGICAKDL
+330 SDA
-342 SIIDTSITAVGGDV
+342 SHPR
-356 GGSSSSGG
+356 SSGG
-364 TGLSADVLNM
+364 IYANDLAIIETTVTAKAGDSVNTSGGNGLEAASLTIVD
-374 TGSSLSATGGN
+374 SSLSATGGN
-385 VNNSTDDYTD
+385 SSNTSN
-395 GGTGLHAGSLSMTG
+395 APG
-409 SSLSATGGSVSN
+409 SSAS
-421 STDDPTND
+421 
-429 PTNDYSI
+429 
-436 GGIGLDI
+436 GGIGLLVS
-443 GNYSNLK
+443 NYVNKGSSISN
-450 SNISDS
+450 S
-456 HISAIGGNSSGS
+456 HISAVGGDAFSSSSNAS
-468 GKKAT
+468 GGRGA
-473 GGTGAIIIGTAADS
+473 GFYGTCPGFQM
-487 YLIDHV
+487 DHV
-493 TLLAQ
+493 TFLAQ
-498 GGNAQA
+498 GGNASSDTGSA
-504 SGSGNAT
+504 SGGCGFDRNGHTSSIAGEFAAIGGNAT
-511 GGRGIDRNSGKITI
+511 
-525 SDSAVTVAGGNA
+525 TV
-537 VSESGTATGGGGYY
+537 SGTATGGDGYY
-551 NNANYYSSNNDV
+551 SLCYYAPAYADSS
-563 HLVSGSLTAVGGSG
+563 LRLASGNFTAIGGSG
-577 SSKSGSSKNGSSF
+577 STANGNSILYETDYRYNSPMK
-590 DISSEL
+590 
-596 ISNYYISD
+596 ISD
-604 GETLSVYEPG
+604 GVNLNVYQTG
-614 DREYNI
+614 DDEF
-620 ARSDRLVVSEDSG
+620 ALQDDFVPSDHG
-633 IVYYNH
+633 AFTYYKN
-639 SAVVQNEDGSVTVTG
+639 ATVIQNEDGSVTVTG

-668 ASRTA
+668 ASRTD

-702 HEWVTSEDGTYE
+702 HEWLTSEDGTYE

-729 PDQPDTPSNDTTA
+729 PAQPDTTA

-759 DVTFET
+759 DVAFET

>member
-109 DETEAPETADAEG
+109 DEAEAPETADAEG

-201 AEKAADPEDE
+201 AKKAADPEDE
-211 TVTYEAPAEENT
+211 TVTYKAPAEENT
-223 SVVSSVVEN
+223 SLASSVAAH

-250 LKVDAGTSKEDA
+250 LKVDASSSTEDA
-262 MNISGTGDVTLE
+262 MNITGKGSVTLE

-284 SSTYDPAH
+284 SSTYDSAH
-292 GSHAGLSSRN
+292 GSLAGLHSGH

-330 YVSSDGICAKDL
+330 YVSSDGIYAKDL

-356 GGSSSSGG
+356 GGSLSYGG

-385 VNNSTDDYTD
+385 VNNSTDDSSE
-395 GGTGLHAGSLSMTG
+395 GGLGLG
-409 SSLSATGGSVSN
+409 
-421 STDDPTND
+421 
-429 PTNDYSI
+429 
-436 GGIGLDI
+436 I
-443 GNYSNLK
+443 GNYRNLK

-456 HISAIGGNSSGS
+456 HISAIGGNSSSSS
-468 GKKAT
+468 GKNAY
-473 GGTGAIIIGTAADS
+473 GGTGACIIGIAADS
-487 YLIDHV
+487 YQIDHV

-525 SDSAVTVAGGNA
+525 SNSAVTVAGGNA

-551 NNANYYSSNNDV
+551 NNANYYSANNNDV

-577 SSKSGSSKNGSSF
+577 SSKNGSSF
-590 DISSEL
+590 DISSPL
-596 ISNYYISD
+596 IKKYYISD
-604 GETLSVYEPG
+604 GETFSVYEPG
-614 DREYNI
+614 DSEYNI
-620 ARSDRLVVSEDSG
+620 ARSDRLAVSEDSG
-633 IVYYNH
+633 IVYYKH

-668 ASRTA
+668 ASRTDS
-673 TTIIWH
+673 TIIWH
-679 CEDEGVEDLE
+679 CNDAGVEDLE
-689 LPIPAGSTFDAMK
+689 LPVPAEAAFDAMK
-702 HEWVTSEDGTYE
+702 HEWLTSEDGTYE

-729 PDQPDTPSNDTTA
+729 PAQPDTTA

-759 DVTFET
+759 DVAFET
-765 RTESG
+765 RTEG
-770 NYIVDARRDGL
+770 CNYIVDARRDGL

>member
-109 DETEAPETADAEG
+109 DEAEAPETADAEG

-284 SSTYDPAH
+284 SSTYDSAH
-292 GSHAGLSSRN
+292 GSLAGLHSGL

-330 YVSSDGICAKDL
+330 YVSSDGIYAKDL

-356 GGSSSSGG
+356 GGSLSYGG

-374 TGSSLSATGGN
+374 TGSSLSATGGS
-385 VNNSTDDYTD
+385 VNNST
-395 GGTGLHAGSLSMTG
+395 A
-409 SSLSATGGSVSN
+409 
-421 STDDPTND
+421 
-429 PTNDYSI
+429 DYSS
-436 GGIGLDI
+436 GGLGLGI
-443 GNYSNLK
+443 GNYDSLK

-456 HISAIGGNSSGS
+456 HISAIGGNSSSS
-468 GKKAT
+468 GKKVE
-473 GGTGAIIIGTAADS
+473 GGTGASIIGNAADS
-487 YLIDHV
+487 YQIDHV

-525 SDSAVTVAGGNA
+525 SNSAVTVAGGNA

-551 NNANYYSSNNDV
+551 NNANYYNERNNDV

-577 SSKSGSSKNGSSF
+577 SSKNGSSF

-596 ISNYYISD
+596 IKKYYISD

-614 DREYNI
+614 NSEYNI

-654 EPFRYVRGDHVYTI
+654 EPFCYVRGDHVYTI
-668 ASRTA
+668 ASRTDS
-673 TTIIWH
+673 TITWH
-679 CEDEGVEDLE
+679 CDDAGVEDLE
-689 LPIPAGSTFDAMK
+689 LPVPAEAAFDAMK

-729 PDQPDTPSNDTTA
+729 PGQPDTPSNDTTA

-781 DTATLLAPLP
+781 DTATLIAPLP

>member
-109 DETEAPETADAEG
+109 DEAEAPETADAEG

-284 SSTYDPAH
+284 SSTYDSAH
-292 GSHAGLSSRN
+292 GSLAGLHSGL

-356 GGSSSSGG
+356 GGSLSYGG
-364 TGLSADVLNM
+364 TGLSADVLN
-374 TGSSLSATGGN
+374 
-385 VNNSTDDYTD
+385 
-395 GGTGLHAGSLSMTG
+395 MTG

-436 GGIGLDI
+436 GGIGLNI

-456 HISAIGGNSSGS
+456 HISAIGGNSSS
-468 GKKAT
+468 NRKNVE
-473 GGTGAIIIGTAADS
+473 GGVGVYFFGTVADG

-504 SGSGNAT
+504 SGSGNAK
-511 GGRGIDRNSGKITI
+511 GGEGIYRNSGEITI
-525 SDSAVTVAGGNA
+525 LDSAVTAAGGNA
-537 VSESGTATGGGGYY
+537 VSESGTATGGRGYY
-551 NNANYYSSNNDV
+551 NSVNYYSLNNDV

-577 SSKSGSSKNGSSF
+577 SSKNGSSF
-590 DISSEL
+590 DISSDY
-596 ISNYYISD
+596 IKKYYISD

-620 ARSDRLVVSEDSG
+620 AGSDRFVVSEDSG

-668 ASRTA
+668 ASRTD

-702 HEWVTSEDGTYE
+702 HEWLTSEDGTYE

-729 PDQPDTPSNDTTA
+729 PAQPDTTA

-759 DVTFET
+759 DVAFET

>member
-109 DETEAPETADAEG
+109 DEAEAPETADAEG

-134 DAAAEPATLELSAP
+134 DAAAEPATLELSAS

-250 LKVDAGTSKEDA
+250 LKVDAGSSTEDA
-262 MNISGTGDVTLE
+262 MNITGKGDVTLE

-279 ELISG
+279 ELTGGIG
-284 SSTYDPAH
+284 AKNYGDVT
-292 GSHAGLSSRN
+292 AGLHSRR
-302 LDGTLTLTDADK
+302 LDGTLTITDENK
-314 DGGSLTAK
+314 DGGSLTSK
-322 GGYSKDSG
+322 GGN
-330 YVSSDGICAKDL
+330 SDA
-342 SIIDTSITAVGGDV
+342 SHPR
-356 GGSSSSGG
+356 SSGG
-364 TGLSADVLNM
+364 IYANDLAIIETTVTAKAGDSVNTSGGNGLEAASLTIVD
-374 TGSSLSATGGN
+374 SSLSATGGN
-385 VNNSTDDYTD
+385 SFGGREGGD
-395 GGTGLHAGSLSMTG
+395 GLVAGNYGNKG
-409 SSLSATGGSVSN
+409 SSISN
-421 STDDPTND
+421 
-429 PTNDYSI
+429 
-436 GGIGLDI
+436 
-443 GNYSNLK
+443 
-450 SNISDS
+450 S
-456 HISAIGGNSSGS
+456 HISAVGGDAFSSS
-468 GKKAT
+468 SNVL
-473 GGTGAIIIGTAADS
+473 GGRGAVFYG
-487 YLIDHV
+487 LCPGFQMDHV
-493 TLLAQ
+493 TFLAQ
-498 GGNAQA
+498 GGNA
-504 SGSGNAT
+504 SSDTGSAAGGYGFYRNGHTSSIAGEFAAIGGNAT
-511 GGRGIDRNSGKITI
+511 
-525 SDSAVTVAGGNA
+525 TV
-537 VSESGTATGGGGYY
+537 SGTATGGNGY
-551 NNANYYSSNNDV
+551 
-563 HLVSGSLTAVGGSG
+563 GSLCYYAPAHADSSLRLASGNFTAIGGSG
-577 SSKSGSSKNGSSF
+577 STANGNSILYETDYRYNSPMK
-590 DISSEL
+590 
-596 ISNYYISD
+596 ISD
-604 GETLSVYEPG
+604 GVNLNVYQTG
-614 DREYNI
+614 DD
-620 ARSDRLVVSEDSG
+620 AFALQDDFVPSDHG
-633 IVYYNH
+633 AFTYYKN
-639 SAVVQNEDGSVTVTG
+639 ATVIQNEDGSVTVTG
-654 EPFRYVRGDHVYTI
+654 EPFRYVNDGHVYTI
-668 ASRTA
+668 ASRTDS
-673 TTIIWH
+673 TITWH
-679 CEDEGVEDLE
+679 CNDAGVEDLE

>member
-1 MRLRKTLK
+1 MRLRKALK

-96 DEEAPAEEDAAPA
+96 DEEAPA
-109 DETEAPETADAEG
+109 DEAEAPETADAEG

-189 TKPEPAPEAAAP
+189 TKPEPSPEAAAP

-262 MNISGTGDVTLE
+262 MNISGKGDVTLE

-279 ELISG
+279 ELIG
-284 SSTYDPAH
+284 GIGAKNYGDVT
-292 GSHAGLSSRN
+292 AGLHSRR
-302 LDGTLTLTDADK
+302 LDGTLTITDENK
-314 DGGSLTAK
+314 DGGSLTSK
-322 GGYSKDSG
+322 GGN
-330 YVSSDGICAKDL
+330 SDA
-342 SIIDTSITAVGGDV
+342 SHPR
-356 GGSSSSGG
+356 SSGG
-364 TGLSADVLNM
+364 IYANDLAIIETTVTAKAGDSVNTSGGHGLDAASLTIVD
-374 TGSSLSATGGN
+374 SSLSATGGN
-385 VNNSTDDYTD
+385 SFGGREGGD
-395 GGTGLHAGSLSMTG
+395 GLVAGNYERNKG
-409 SSLSATGGSVSN
+409 SSISN
-421 STDDPTND
+421 
-429 PTNDYSI
+429 
-436 GGIGLDI
+436 
-443 GNYSNLK
+443 
-450 SNISDS
+450 S
-456 HISAIGGNSSGS
+456 HISAVGGDAFSSSSNVS
-468 GKKAT
+468 GGRGAVFY
-473 GGTGAIIIGTAADS
+473 GTCPGFQM
-487 YLIDHV
+487 DHV
-493 TLLAQ
+493 TFLAQ
-498 GGNAQA
+498 GGNA
-504 SGSGNAT
+504 SSDTGSAAGGYGFYRNGHTSSIAGEFAAIGGNAT
-511 GGRGIDRNSGKITI
+511 
-525 SDSAVTVAGGNA
+525 TV
-537 VSESGTATGGGGYY
+537 SGTATGGNGY
-551 NNANYYSSNNDV
+551 
-563 HLVSGSLTAVGGSG
+563 GSLCYYAPAHADSSLRLASGNFTAIGGSG
-577 SSKSGSSKNGSSF
+577 STANGNSILYETDYRFNSPMK
-590 DISSEL
+590 
-596 ISNYYISD
+596 ISD
-604 GETLSVYEPG
+604 GVNLNVYQTG
-614 DREYNI
+614 DDKF
-620 ARSDRLVVSEDSG
+620 ALQDDFVPSDHG
-633 IVYYNH
+633 AFTYYKN
-639 SAVVQNEDGSVTVTG
+639 ATVIQNEDGSVTVTG
-654 EPFRYVRGDHVYTI
+654 EPFRYVNDGHVYTI
-668 ASRTA
+668 ASRTD

-729 PDQPDTPSNDTTA
+729 PAQPDTTA

-765 RTESG
+765 RTEG
-770 NYIVDARRDGL
+770 CNYIVDARRDGL

>member
-109 DETEAPETADAEG
+109 DEAEAPETADAEG

-284 SSTYDPAH
+284 SSTYDSAH
-292 GSHAGLSSRN
+292 GSLAGLHSGL

-330 YVSSDGICAKDL
+330 YVSSDGIYAKDL

-356 GGSSSSGG
+356 GGSLSYGG

-374 TGSSLSATGGN
+374 TGSSLSATGGS
-385 VNNSTDDYTD
+385 VNNSTDDSSC
-395 GGTGLHAGSLSMTG
+395 GGTGLG
-409 SSLSATGGSVSN
+409 
-421 STDDPTND
+421 
-429 PTNDYSI
+429 
-436 GGIGLDI
+436 I
-443 GNYSNLK
+443 GNYDGLK

-456 HISAIGGNSSGS
+456 HISAIGGNSSSS

-473 GGTGAIIIGTAADS
+473 GGTGANIIGTADDS

-504 SGSGNAT
+504 SGSGNAE

-525 SDSAVTVAGGNA
+525 SNSAVTVAGGNA

-551 NNANYYSSNNDV
+551 NNANYYSANNNDV
-563 HLVSGSLTAVGGSG
+563 HLVSGSLTAVGG
-577 SSKSGSSKNGSSF
+577 SGSSKNGSSF

-614 DREYNI
+614 DLEYNI

-668 ASRTA
+668 ASRTDS
-673 TTIIWH
+673 TIIWH
-679 CEDEGVEDLE
+679 CNDAGVEDLE

-729 PDQPDTPSNDTTA
+729 PGQPDTPSNDTTA

>member
-109 DETEAPETADAEG
+109 DEAEAPETADAEG

-279 ELISG
+279 ELIG
-284 SSTYDPAH
+284 GIGAKNH
-292 GSHAGLSSRN
+292 GDVTAGLHSRR
-302 LDGTLTLTDADK
+302 LDGTLTITDENK
-314 DGGSLTAK
+314 DGGSLTSK
-322 GGYSKDSG
+322 GGN
-330 YVSSDGICAKDL
+330 SDA
-342 SIIDTSITAVGGDV
+342 SHPR
-356 GGSSSSGG
+356 SSGG
-364 TGLSADVLNM
+364 IYANDLAIIETTVTAKAGDSVNTSGGDGLDAASLTIVD
-374 TGSSLSATGGN
+374 SSLSATGGN
-385 VNNSTDDYTD
+385 SFGGREGGD
-395 GGTGLHAGSLSMTG
+395 GLVAGNYGNKG
-409 SSLSATGGSVSN
+409 SSISN
-421 STDDPTND
+421 
-429 PTNDYSI
+429 
-436 GGIGLDI
+436 
-443 GNYSNLK
+443 
-450 SNISDS
+450 S
-456 HISAIGGNSSGS
+456 HISAVGGDAFSSSSNVS
-468 GKKAT
+468 G
-473 GGTGAIIIGTAADS
+473 GRGAVFYG
-487 YLIDHV
+487 LCPGFQMDHV
-493 TLLAQ
+493 TFLAQ
-498 GGNAQA
+498 GGNA
-504 SGSGNAT
+504 SSDTGSAAGGYGFYRNGHTSSIAGEFAAIGGNAT
-511 GGRGIDRNSGKITI
+511 
-525 SDSAVTVAGGNA
+525 TV
-537 VSESGTATGGGGYY
+537 SGTATGGNGY
-551 NNANYYSSNNDV
+551 
-563 HLVSGSLTAVGGSG
+563 GSLCYYAPAHADSSLRLASGNFTAIGGSG
-577 SSKSGSSKNGSSF
+577 STANGNSILYETDYRYNSPMK
-590 DISSEL
+590 
-596 ISNYYISD
+596 ISD
-604 GETLSVYEPG
+604 DVNLNVYQTGDDAFTLQDYFVP
-614 DREYNI
+614 
-620 ARSDRLVVSEDSG
+620 SDHG
-633 IVYYNH
+633 TFTYYKN
-639 SAVVQNEDGSVTVTG
+639 ATVIQNEDGSVTVTG
-654 EPFRYVRGDHVYTI
+654 EPFRYVNDGHVYTI
-668 ASRTA
+668 ASRTDS
-673 TTIIWH
+673 TITWH
-679 CEDEGVEDLE
+679 CNDAGVEDLE

-714 ECTICHLQRTIPQPE
+714 ECTICHLQRTILQPE
-729 PDQPDTPSNDTTA
+729 PAQPDTTA
-742 AAVPAA
+742 AAVPTA

-759 DVTFET
+759 DVAFET

-807 TNLKTTTLSLS
+807 TNLKTTSLSLS

>member
-109 DETEAPETADAEG
+109 DEAEAPETADAEG

-134 DAAAEPATLELSAP
+134 DAAAEPATLELSTP

-284 SSTYDPAH
+284 SSTYDSAH
-292 GSHAGLSSRN
+292 GSLAGLHSGL

-330 YVSSDGICAKDL
+330 YVSSDGIYAKDL

-356 GGSSSSGG
+356 GGSLSYGG

-385 VNNSTDDYTD
+385 VNNSTDDYSS
-395 GGTGLHAGSLSMTG
+395 GGTGLG
-409 SSLSATGGSVSN
+409 
-421 STDDPTND
+421 
-429 PTNDYSI
+429 
-436 GGIGLDI
+436 I
-443 GNYSNLK
+443 GNYDGLK

-614 DREYNI
+614 NSEYNI

-654 EPFRYVRGDHVYTI
+654 EPFRYVRGDHMYTI
-668 ASRTA
+668 AFRTDS
-673 TTIIWH
+673 TITWH
-679 CEDEGVEDLE
+679 CNDAGVEDLE

-781 DTATLLAPLP
+781 DTATLIAPLP

>member
-85 DAAEPAPAETE
+85 DAADPAPAETE

-109 DETEAPETADAEG
+109 DEAEAPETADAEG

-239 YKDALNIILRN
+239 CTDMLNIILRN
-250 LKVDAGTSKEDA
+250 LKVDAGSSTEDA
-262 MNISGTGDVTLE
+262 MNITGKGSVTLE

-284 SSTYDPAH
+284 SSTYDSAH
-292 GSHAGLSSRN
+292 GSLAGLYSGH

-330 YVSSDGICAKDL
+330 YASSSGICAKDL
-342 SIIDTSITAVGGDV
+342 SIIDTSITAVGGDA
-356 GGSSSSGG
+356 GGSLSDGG

-385 VNNSTDDYTD
+385 VNNSTYDSSS
-395 GGTGLHAGSLSMTG
+395 GGTGLS
-409 SSLSATGGSVSN
+409 
-421 STDDPTND
+421 
-429 PTNDYSI
+429 
-436 GGIGLDI
+436 I
-443 GNYSNLK
+443 GNYDGLK

-456 HISAIGGNSSGS
+456 HISAIGGNSSSS
-468 GKKAT
+468 GKDVW
-473 GGTGAIIIGTAADS
+473 GGTGADIIGTADDS

-525 SDSAVTVAGGNA
+525 SNSAVTVAGGNA
-537 VSESGTATGGGGYY
+537 VSESGTATGGRGYY
-551 NNANYYSSNNDV
+551 NSANYYSLNNDV

-577 SSKSGSSKNGSSF
+577 SSKNGSSF
-590 DISSEL
+590 DISSDY
-596 ISNYYISD
+596 IKKYYISD

-614 DREYNI
+614 DPKYNI
-620 ARSDRLVVSEDSG
+620 AGSDRFVVSEDSG

-654 EPFRYVRGDHVYTI
+654 EPFRYVRGGHVYTI
-668 ASRTA
+668 ASRTDS
-673 TTIIWH
+673 TITWH
-679 CEDEGVEDLE
+679 CDDAGVEDLE
-689 LPIPAGSTFDAMK
+689 LPVPAEAAFDAMK
-702 HEWVTSEDGTYE
+702 HEWLTSADGTYE

-729 PDQPDTPSNDTTA
+729 PGQPDTPSNDTTA

>member
-85 DAAEPAPAETE
+85 DAVEPAPAETE

-109 DETEAPETADAEG
+109 DEAEAPETADAEG

-201 AEKAADPEDE
+201 AEKAAEPEDE

-250 LKVDAGTSKEDA
+250 LKVDAGSSTEDA
-262 MNISGTGDVTLE
+262 MNITGKGDVTLE

-279 ELISG
+279 ELIG
-284 SSTYDPAH
+284 GIGAKNYGDVT
-292 GSHAGLSSRN
+292 AGLHSRR
-302 LDGTLTLTDADK
+302 LDGTLTITDENK
-314 DGGSLTAK
+314 DGGSLTSK
-322 GGYSKDSG
+322 GGN
-330 YVSSDGICAKDL
+330 SDA
-342 SIIDTSITAVGGDV
+342 SHPR
-356 GGSSSSGG
+356 SSGG
-364 TGLSADVLNM
+364 IYANDLAIIETTVTAKAGDSVNTSGGNGLDAASLTIVD
-374 TGSSLSATGGN
+374 SSLSATGGN
-385 VNNSTDDYTD
+385 SFGDSGGD
-395 GGTGLHAGSLSMTG
+395 GLVAGNYGNKG
-409 SSLSATGGSVSN
+409 SSISN
-421 STDDPTND
+421 
-429 PTNDYSI
+429 
-436 GGIGLDI
+436 
-443 GNYSNLK
+443 
-450 SNISDS
+450 S
-456 HISAIGGNSSGS
+456 HISAVGGDAFSSSSNVS
-468 GKKAT
+468 G
-473 GGTGAIIIGTAADS
+473 GRGAVFYGPCPGFQM
-487 YLIDHV
+487 DHV
-493 TLLAQ
+493 TFLAQ
-498 GGNAQA
+498 GGNA
-504 SGSGNAT
+504 SSDTGSAAGGYGFYRNGHTSSIAGEFAAIGGNAT
-511 GGRGIDRNSGKITI
+511 
-525 SDSAVTVAGGNA
+525 TV
-537 VSESGTATGGGGYY
+537 SGTATGGNGY
-551 NNANYYSSNNDV
+551 
-563 HLVSGSLTAVGGSG
+563 GSLCYYAPAHADSSLRLASGNFTAIGGSG
-577 SSKSGSSKNGSSF
+577 STANGNSILYETDYRYNSPMK
-590 DISSEL
+590 
-596 ISNYYISD
+596 ISD
-604 GETLSVYEPG
+604 DVNLNVYQTGDDAFTLQDYFVP
-614 DREYNI
+614 
-620 ARSDRLVVSEDSG
+620 SDHG
-633 IVYYNH
+633 TFTYYKN
-639 SAVVQNEDGSVTVTG
+639 ATVIQNEDGSVTVTG
-654 EPFRYVRGDHVYTI
+654 EPFRYVNDGHVYTI
-668 ASRTA
+668 ASRTDS
-673 TTIIWH
+673 TITWH
-679 CEDEGVEDLE
+679 CNDAGVEDLE

-729 PDQPDTPSNDTTA
+729 PDQHDTPA

>member
-20 ALSAAAPAVTAA
+20 ALSAAAPTVSAA
-32 YICDVSQGSVNITVD
+32 YVCDVSQGSVNIVVNE
-47 ADGSKTIQVGGQ
+47 DGNKSIQVNGED
-59 KVEDDGDG
+59 VTDDGDG

-74 GDNTQAPASQN
+74 GDNTQAAASQN
-85 DAAEPAPAETE
+85 DTEETASAAEGSENTPSEDGTDQTGSAKETGNDKGSDEPAAPEQPAPTTAPAGDRAAEPPAK
-96 DEEAPAEEDAAPA
+96 
-109 DETEAPETADAEG
+109 PET
-122 TEDAAADDADAE
+122 
-134 DAAAEPATLELSAP
+134 
-148 AVDTGDEAEDTPAEP
+148 
-163 ERTVT
+163 TVT
-168 ETEDGTVIEYGDYT
+168 ETKDGTVINYGVT
-182 VDPDVQV
+182 EADPDVQAE
-189 TKPEPAPEAAAP
+189 KPVVKAKAAEEPASDP
-201 AEKAADPEDE
+201 AENEPDDKIM
-211 TVTYEAPAEENT
+211 TYEAPAEENT
-223 SVVSSVVEN
+223 SVVSSVAAH

-239 YKDALNIILRN
+239 CTDTLNIILRN
-250 LKVDAGTSKEDA
+250 LKVDASSSTEDA
-262 MNISGTGDVTLE
+262 MNITGNGNVTLE

-284 SSTYDPAH
+284 SSTAD
-292 GSHAGLSSRN
+292 GSHAGLYSRH

-322 GGYSKDSG
+322 GGYSKD
-330 YVSSDGICAKDL
+330 YRFASSSGICAKDL
-342 SIIDTSITAVGGDV
+342 SIIDTSITAIGGDV
-356 GGSSSSGG
+356 GGSSSCGG

-374 TGSSLSATGGN
+374 TGSSLSATGGS
-385 VNNSTDDYTD
+385 VNNSTYD
-395 GGTGLHAGSLSMTG
+395 S
-409 SSLSATGGSVSN
+409 
-421 STDDPTND
+421 
-429 PTNDYSI
+429 SI
-436 GGIGLDI
+436 GGYGLSI
-443 GNYSNLK
+443 GNYDGLK

-456 HISAIGGNSSGS
+456 HISAIGGNNSGS
-468 GKKAT
+468 GKKVV
-473 GGTGAIIIGTAADS
+473 GGMGASIIGTAADS
-487 YLIDHV
+487 YQIDHV

-504 SGSGNAT
+504 SGSGNAE

-551 NNANYYSSNNDV
+551 NNANYYSAEINDV

-577 SSKSGSSKNGSSF
+577 SSKNGSSF

-596 ISNYYISD
+596 IKNYYISD
-604 GETLSVYEPG
+604 GETFSVYEPG
-614 DREYNI
+614 DPEYNI

-654 EPFRYVRGDHVYTI
+654 EPFRYVRGGHVYTI
-668 ASRTA
+668 ASRTDS
-673 TTIIWH
+673 TITWH
-679 CEDEGVEDLE
+679 CNDAGVEDLE

-729 PDQPDTPSNDTTA
+729 PGQPDTPSNDTTA

>member
-109 DETEAPETADAEG
+109 DEAEAPETADAEG

-284 SSTYDPAH
+284 SSTYDSAH
-292 GSHAGLSSRN
+292 GSLAGLHSGL

-330 YVSSDGICAKDL
+330 YVSSDGIYAKDL

-356 GGSSSSGG
+356 GGSLSYGG

-374 TGSSLSATGGN
+374 TGSSLSATGGS
-385 VNNSTDDYTD
+385 VNNSTDDYSC
-395 GGTGLHAGSLSMTG
+395 GGTGLG
-409 SSLSATGGSVSN
+409 
-421 STDDPTND
+421 
-429 PTNDYSI
+429 
-436 GGIGLDI
+436 I
-443 GNYSNLK
+443 GNYDGLK

-456 HISAIGGNSSGS
+456 HISAIGGNSSSS

-473 GGTGAIIIGTAADS
+473 GGTGANIIGTADDS

-525 SDSAVTVAGGNA
+525 SNSAVTVAGGNA

-551 NNANYYSSNNDV
+551 NNANYYNEFNNDV

-577 SSKSGSSKNGSSF
+577 SSKNGSSF

-596 ISNYYISD
+596 IKKYYISD
-604 GETLSVYEPG
+604 GETFSVYEPG
-614 DREYNI
+614 DSEYNI

-668 ASRTA
+668 ASRTDS
-673 TTIIWH
+673 TITWH
-679 CEDEGVEDLE
+679 CDDAGVEDLE
-689 LPIPAGSTFDAMK
+689 LPVPAEAAFDAMK
-702 HEWVTSEDGTYE
+702 HEWLTSADGTYE